1 MLAWRTGSEDGNGN
15 GNGDRPWNITQV
27 ANTNVSNLS
36 KRKTGKDSSKLSG
49 NTTASTYIMKNLSNF
64 NQGFHDD
71 GEGGSGQRL
80 IGLIERLRLVN
91 ILVVVTRW
99 YGGVPL
105 GSTRFKCISD
115 IAIENLKDIGVL
127 DLKLSNKNWYI
138 NYENFINSKQ
148 MNK

>member
-1 MLAWRTGSEDGNGN
+1 MLAWRTGSEDANGNVNGN
-15 GNGDRPWNITQV
+15 GNENGNRDG
-27 ANTNVSNLS
+27 SS

-49 NTTASTYIMKNLSNF
+49 NTPNTYIMKNLSNF

-99 YGGVPL
+99 YGGIPL
-105 GSTRFKCISD
+105 GSARFKCISD